1 MLKPVEGN
9 TKNALQNV
17 CIDKNFLNRYFSGTE
32 TNLKNQ

>member
-1 MLKPVEGN
+1 MPKPVEGN